1 MVPDSV
7 DFKEDCGS
15 GDAIPIYQTF
25 VVLAHLFALSEQ
37 MQVPLPLP
45 GLRLTAWDFNST
57 ETVRT
62 LD

>member
-15 GDAIPIYQTF
+15 GDAIPIYQTL

-37 MQVPLPLP
+37 MQVPLRLP
-45 GLRLTAWDFNST
+45 YPRLTVRVFNST